1 MAHSIGTLA
10 WAEAT
15 GGRLTFRERLAL
27 LADAVM
33 LQARV
38 LPAQL
43 RWRLGLA
50 ADYISGLDVA
60 TIRAP
65 DSAAARMAEEHCRE
79 VSPPYLVNHCLRSYV
94 WGRLLAA
101 HRGLRPDDELLYVAS
116 LLHDLGLTPP
126 YANGPVDAPCF
137 AVRGAEGARRV
148 ARRAGWTEPF
158 ERRLAEAITLH
169 VNVDVGLEHGVEA
182 HLLNASTALDVTG
195 LRCWE
200 IGSSSVQ
207 ATLERF
213 PRLGMKAAIW
223 SAWASEARRHPDCRG
238 AFLNRYLQFGS
249 RVRAAPFP
257 D

>member
-1 MAHSIGTLA
+1 MAHSIGTLE

-15 GGRLTFRERLAL
+15 GGRLAFRERLVL
-27 LADAVM
+27 LADAVL
-33 LQARV
+33 LQVRV

-43 RWRLGLA
+43 RWKLGLT

-60 TIRAP
+60 AIRGP
-65 DSAAARMAEEHCRE
+65 DSAAARTAEEHCRE
-79 VSPPYLVNHCLRSYV
+79 VSPPYLVNHCLRTYV

-101 HRGLRPDDELLYVAS
+101 HRGLRPDDELFYVAS
-116 LLHDLGLTPP
+116 LLHDLGLTPS
-126 YANGPVDAPCF
+126 YANDPVEAPCF
-137 AVRGAEGARRV
+137 AVRGAEGARRIV
-148 ARRAGWTEPF
+148 RQAGWAEPN

-195 LRCWE
+195 IRYWE
-200 IGSSSVQ
+200 LGSSS
-207 ATLERF
+207 ARAALERF

-223 SAWASEARRHPDCRG
+223 SAWEAEARRHPDCRG
-238 AFLNRYLQFGS
+238 YFLNRYLQFGA

-257 D
+257 E